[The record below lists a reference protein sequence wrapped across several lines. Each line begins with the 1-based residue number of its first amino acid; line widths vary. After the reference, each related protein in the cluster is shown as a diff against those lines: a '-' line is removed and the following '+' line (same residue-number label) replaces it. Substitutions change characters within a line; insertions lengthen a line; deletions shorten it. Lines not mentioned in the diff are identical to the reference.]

1 MPVYDY
7 ECVSC
12 GNIEEKVHSIAVL
25 GIQRYCSVCNGR
37 MVKLLSA
44 PMVHV
49 SKVEYRCPIT
59 NAPITTKQQ
68 HINNLAKHGCRILET
83 GEVEQAKQK
92 RLKSNEELDKK
103 VELEVEK
110 LVETM
115 PSDKKEK
122 LASEIASGVDL
133 TTMRG

>member
-25 GIQRYCSVCNGR
+25 GIQQYCSICNGR
-37 MVKLLSA
+37 MAKLLSA

-59 NAPITTKQQ
+59 NAPTLLSPTTSPNPITS
-68 HINNLAKHGCRILET
+68 LACLMGTTIKAPPRVILSPT
-83 GEVEQAKQK
+83 Q
-92 RLKSNEELDKK
+92 S
-103 VELEVEK
+103 
-110 LVETM
+110 
-115 PSDKKEK
+115 
-122 LASEIASGVDL
+122 L
-133 TTMRG
+133 TSSHPQRR